1 VLVATTLFTSSISVD
16 IQIPD
21 HLAASILDELA
32 TKEIIFYKQRSINS
46 VLGMFILVILL
57 NCLFNVNLPEIA
69 PVLW

>member
-1 VLVATTLFTSSISVD
+1 MLVATTLFTSSISVD

>member
-1 VLVATTLFTSSISVD
+1 MVATTLFTSSISVD

>member
-1 VLVATTLFTSSISVD
+1 MSLE

-32 TKEIIFYKQRSINS
+32 TKEIIFYKQRSVNS
-46 VLGMFILVILL
+46 VLGMFILVIWL
-57 NCLFNVNLPEIA
+57 NFLFNVNLLEIA